1 MASLIRFS
9 FYTNAMMTFG
19 YIYYVEC
26 AIKLL
31 GLGIGD
37 YFAVHWVPLI
47 ASDCDLLSELG
58 LGIGDYFVA
67 RHPLPIRTRSHSNCF
82 RLHLI
87 ASNCL

>member
-1 MASLIRFS
+1 MTSLIRFS

-37 YFAVHWVPLI
+37 YFAVHWVPLM
-47 ASDCDLLSELG
+47 ASDCDRHQAIGSETTLRH
-58 LGIGDYFVA
+58 GIQFGPV
-67 RHPLPIRTRSHSNCF
+67 RT
-82 RLHLI
+82 LI
-87 ASNCL
+87 AS

>member
-1 MASLIRFS
+1 MASLTRFS

-37 YFAVHWVPLI
+37 YFAVHWVLLMASDCDRYQAIGSETTLRLGILFQFGPVRTLI
-47 ASDCDLLSELG
+47 ASD
-58 LGIGDYFVA
+58 
-67 RHPLPIRTRSHSNCF
+67 
-82 RLHLI
+82 RL
-87 ASNCL
+87 

>member
-1 MASLIRFS
+1 
-9 FYTNAMMTFG
+9 MMTFG

-47 ASDCDLLSELG
+47 ASDCDLLPELG

-67 RHPLPIRTRSHSNCF
+67 RLRHPLPIRTRSHSNCF

>member
-1 MASLIRFS
+1 MTSLTRFS

-47 ASDCDLLSELG
+47 ASDCL
-58 LGIGDYFVA
+58 
-67 RHPLPIRTRSHSNCF
+67 
-82 RLHLI
+82 
-87 ASNCL
+87 